1 MAIYELV
8 MPKMGESIF
17 EATIL
22 NWLVEEG
29 QEVVQDDIVLEVATD
44 KVDSEIPSPV
54 SGRVVE
60 LRANVDEVIKVGEII
75 AIIEV
80 ENNSGETVHKL
91 FDEAESV
98 SPKVEETSMV
108 ENAVIHPVSDE
119 DHSATLAIKESDNR
133 FYSPLVRMIAEKEN
147 ISAGELAGIHGS
159 GLAGRITKED
169 VMTFLDHRKEGKDS
183 STESISETSKDS
195 LINGFKE
202 NASKVSHNS
211 DLEEVIE
218 MTRVRSAIADHMMHS
233 KVVAAHVTSVI
244 ETDMTKIVNWRNR
257 NKDKFFKQF
266 GVKLTFTPIF
276 VKIIAELLHEFPY
289 LNATID
295 GKKVILKKYINVGI
309 ATALS
314 DNTLI
319 VPVVKNADRYNLV
332 GLAGQC
338 SDLVNRARKNSLS
351 ADEIR
356 QGTFTLSN
364 IGTFGNLFGTP
375 LINQPEVAILATG
388 AIVKKPAVI
397 ETEEG
402 DFIGIRHKMF
412 MSLSF
417 DHRLID
423 GYLGGSFLKAIS
435 DKLEDFDDDDF

>member
-22 NWLVEEG
+22 NWLVEDG
-29 QEVVQDDIVLEVATD
+29 QEVLQDDIVLEVATD

-54 SGRVVE
+54 SGRIVE
-60 LRANVDEVIKVGEII
+60 LRANVNDVIKVGDII

-80 ENNSGETVHKL
+80 ENNSGEAVHKL
-91 FDEAESV
+91 FDEVEPISEKPEDLPTTQPAKTSV
-98 SPKVEETSMV
+98 EDDLVVASTS
-108 ENAVIHPVSDE
+108 
-119 DHSATLAIKESDNR
+119 AIKESDNR
-133 FYSPLVRMIAEKEN
+133 FYSPLVRTIADKEN
-147 ISAGELAGIHGS
+147 ISAEELAVIHGS
-159 GLAGRITKED
+159 GLSGRITKAD
-169 VMTFLDHRKEGKDS
+169 VMTFLENRKENPQKVV
-183 STESISETSKDS
+183 SKSGTDQES

-202 NASKVSHNS
+202 NASQVSHNS
-211 DLEEVIE
+211 DLEEIIE
-218 MTRVRSAIADHMMHS
+218 MTRVRSAISDHMMHS

-244 ETDMTKIVNWRNR
+244 ETDMTNVVKWRNR

-276 VKIIAELLHEFPY
+276 VKIIAELLREFPY
-289 LNATID
+289 LNATVD